1 MLPVACV
8 FWKRTLAFTHSA
20 LLARLTVALASAS
33 IRHAQADEKALASAQ
48 AAQRS
53 LQERAQ
59 ALRTAV
65 REARDKV
72 AASQAAD
79 AEARKEVAA
88 KRAEVQQL
96 QGANRRAT

>member
-1 MLPVACV
+1 MCS
-8 FWKRTLAFTHSA
+8 F
-20 LLARLTVALASAS
+20 
-33 IRHAQADEKALASAQ
+33 RHAQADEKALASAQ

>member
-1 MLPVACV
+1 M
-8 FWKRTLAFTHSA
+8 
-20 LLARLTVALASAS
+20 
-33 IRHAQADEKALASAQ
+33 
-48 AAQRS
+48 
-53 LQERAQ
+53 
-59 ALRTAV
+59 